1 MVYNILIRMIYF
13 ITGVLVFFVLIL
25 KKKKSLL
32 ISQSR
37 RPKSKG
43 SRDLELRAVAPQ
55 DGSGR
60 SHARKDLRTSVP
72 EKLELTLYHLLLIDP

>member
-25 KKKKSLL
+25 KKKSLL